1 MLDALD
7 GVARLAVGF
16 MYFTGLRPGEA
27 RAARWED
34 YDPAKNCAGESEHV
48 ALRTYLPGK
57 TPEQISFCSGGGHA
71 C

>member
-34 YDPAKNCAGESEHV
+34 DDPK
-48 ALRTYLPGK
+48 RK
-57 TPEQISFCSGGGHA
+57 TVQVRASMWRLHIPASKDTGTV
-71 C
+71 